1 MSVKTINVNKDIL
14 GVNESLALNLRK
26 VFESNKTFV
35 INLMAA
41 PGAGKTS
48 TILKLIEDLSGK
60 FSIGVIE
67 GDIASDVDSRKIQEK
82 NIDVVQIN
90 TDGACHLDANMIT
103 AACSGLGIE
112 GKDLIIIENVGNLV
126 CPAEFNLG
134 ENLKVMILSVPEG
147 HDKPLKYPLM
157 FTESQALL
165 INKVD
170 LAPYTDFDMEQF
182 QKTVKAMNP
191 SIEMFPVSAKTGE
204 GFEQLATWIGERIQA
219 FKKTQG

>member
-1 MSVKTINVNKDIL
+1 MAVKTINVNKDIL

-26 VFESNKTFV
+26 AFESNKTFV

-48 TILKLIEDLSGK
+48 TILRLIETLSGS
-60 FSIGVIE
+60 FTIGVIE

-170 LAPYTDFDMEQF
+170 LAPYTDFDMDQF

-204 GFEQLATWIGERIQA
+204 GFGQLAAWIGERIHA

>member
-48 TILKLIEDLSGK
+48 TILRLIEDLSGK

-204 GFEQLATWIGERIQA
+204 GFGQLTAWIGERIQA

>member
-1 MSVKTINVNKDIL
+1 
-14 GVNESLALNLRK
+14 
-26 VFESNKTFV
+26 
-35 INLMAA
+35 
-41 PGAGKTS
+41 
-48 TILKLIEDLSGK
+48 
-60 FSIGVIE
+60 
-67 GDIASDVDSRKIQEK
+67 
-82 NIDVVQIN
+82 
-90 TDGACHLDANMIT
+90 MIT

-182 QKTVKAMNP
+182 YKTVKAMNP

>member
-26 VFESNKTFV
+26 AFETNKTFV

-48 TILKLIEDLSGK
+48 TILRLIEDLSEK
-60 FSIGVIE
+60 FKIGVIE

-170 LAPYTDFDMEQF
+170 LAPYTDFDMELF

-204 GFEQLATWIGERIQA
+204 GFGQLAAWIGERIHA
-219 FKKTQG
+219 FKKTEG

>member
-1 MSVKTINVNKDIL
+1 M
-14 GVNESLALNLRK
+14 
-26 VFESNKTFV
+26 
-35 INLMAA
+35 
-41 PGAGKTS
+41 
-48 TILKLIEDLSGK
+48 SGK
-60 FSIGVIE
+60 FNIGVIE

-157 FTESQALL
+157 FTESRGVAHQQGGLGAVHRL
-165 INKVD
+165 
-170 LAPYTDFDMEQF
+170 YMEQF

-204 GFEQLATWIGERIQA
+204 GFGQLAAWIGERIQA

>member
-14 GVNESLALNLRK
+14 GVNESLALNLK
-26 VFESNKTFV
+26 KAFATNNTFV

-48 TILKLIEDLSGK
+48 TILRLIEDLSGK

-165 INKVD
+165 INKID

-191 SIEMFPVSAKTGE
+191 GIEMFPVSAKTGD
-204 GFEQLATWIGERIQA
+204 GFERLAGWIGEQIHA

>member
-48 TILKLIEDLSGK
+48 TILRLIEDLSGK

-204 GFEQLATWIGERIQA
+204 GFGQLAAWIGERIQA

>member
-1 MSVKTINVNKDIL
+1 MAVKTINVNKDIL

-26 VFESNKTFV
+26 AFESNKTFV

-48 TILKLIEDLSGK
+48 TILRLIENLSGN
-60 FSIGVIE
+60 FTIGVIE

-170 LAPYTDFDMEQF
+170 LAPYTDFDMDQF
-182 QKTVKAMNP
+182 QETVKAMNP

-204 GFEQLATWIGERIQA
+204 GFGQLAAWIGERIHT

>member
-1 MSVKTINVNKDIL
+1 
-14 GVNESLALNLRK
+14 
-26 VFESNKTFV
+26 
-35 INLMAA
+35 
-41 PGAGKTS
+41 
-48 TILKLIEDLSGK
+48 
-60 FSIGVIE
+60 
-67 GDIASDVDSRKIQEK
+67 
-82 NIDVVQIN
+82 
-90 TDGACHLDANMIT
+90 MIT

-170 LAPYTDFDMEQF
+170 LAPYTDFDMELF

-204 GFEQLATWIGERIQA
+204 GFGQLAAWIGERIHA
-219 FKKTQG
+219 FKKLRVNLHEAGQVFNADSFGNFGRFHD

>member
-48 TILKLIEDLSGK
+48 TILRLIEDLSGK

-204 GFEQLATWIGERIQA
+204 GFGQLTAWIGERIQA
-219 FKKTQG
+219 FKKKQG